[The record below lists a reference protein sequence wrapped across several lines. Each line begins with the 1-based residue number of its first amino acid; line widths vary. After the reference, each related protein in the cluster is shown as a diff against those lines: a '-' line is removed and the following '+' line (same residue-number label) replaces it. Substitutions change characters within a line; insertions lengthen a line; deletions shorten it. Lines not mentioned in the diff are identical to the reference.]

1 MGLDVQVHDLKCWD
15 AFFKDIVAGF
25 KTFDIRKDDD
35 RGYRVGDYLL
45 LREWYPGDE
54 AYSGRVAMVRVTAI
68 FSNAQIAVV
77 TFSNRQSH
85 HPRREPL
92 EIYYGGCCC
101 SLTILVRLFLLR
113 FLRRFAFIAFAG
125 QQR

>member
-35 RGYRVGDYLL
+35 RGYRVGDYLR

-68 FSNAQIAVV
+68 FSNAVNPLPVQMIMPGMVVMGIKVLDPQI
-77 TFSNRQSH
+77 
-85 HPRREPL
+85 
-92 EIYYGGCCC
+92 
-101 SLTILVRLFLLR
+101 
-113 FLRRFAFIAFAG
+113 
-125 QQR
+125 